1 MISKPEIS
9 KKGINSKFPERP
21 QLSGLKISNKN
32 DKQEQEA
39 DAVADKVM
47 LMPANKHQDIS
58 MSGSPKPGLHLLEN
72 QDKNTLTLQANEKE
86 NDDRLQLMPDI
97 HLQEMYGNPADS
109 GGETN
114 SGGKSLLAYELTHT
128 IQQTA
133 PNRANNNNTADKISR
148 KTEQGENSTI
158 QLTPKDPWEKHYK
171 GWETYHKPGGDTLT
185 RLSPTKLK
193 PDGPFTIE
201 LIRYISTHYTK
212 ASALSNPE
220 GGHLIVQLLESSP
233 TFLKIAA
240 KLDKLYK
247 KKKTGFSISP
257 SDKGSSYIPK
267 GTPYKSHLQPQETV
281 SSKDDDTV
289 KIDYT
294 NYAYKSSDAKQAIGF
309 ASIFIH
315 EAAHAY
321 RSMKKLVSA
330 GVKGY
335 LKDEVKVRKL
345 EIKMMKEM
353 LDQVGKGGF
362 GKHDKELKKITKEK
376 IKETED
382 SGLKKDKVAH
392 NIVSS
397 SGLTYYENFYF
408 NKSRRRYYKK
418 YDSNL
423 SATKSE
429 IRKKIE
435 ALKDPMYIGKGSM
448 PSKLNEVEEILDFI
462 KKDHPTEIT
471 KKGSA
476 AVTQISLAPLFT
488 LVDLKDLSD
497 SGLNSTEKTL
507 VNYVKL
513 IHLSVI
519 KKEIE
524 LERKQ
529 GGFTPGSDDAIKQNK
544 ELAKKYF
551 GYTKPYKL

>member
-1 MISKPEIS
+1 
-9 KKGINSKFPERP
+9 
-21 QLSGLKISNKN
+21 
-32 DKQEQEA
+32 
-39 DAVADKVM
+39 
-47 LMPANKHQDIS
+47 
-58 MSGSPKPGLHLLEN
+58 
-72 QDKNTLTLQANEKE
+72 
-86 NDDRLQLMPDI
+86 
-97 HLQEMYGNPADS
+97 
-109 GGETN
+109 
-114 SGGKSLLAYELTHT
+114 
-128 IQQTA
+128 
-133 PNRANNNNTADKISR
+133 
-148 KTEQGENSTI
+148 
-158 QLTPKDPWEKHYK
+158 
-171 GWETYHKPGGDTLT
+171 
-185 RLSPTKLK
+185 
-193 PDGPFTIE
+193 
-201 LIRYISTHYTK
+201 
-212 ASALSNPE
+212 
-220 GGHLIVQLLESSP
+220 
-233 TFLKIAA
+233 
-240 KLDKLYK
+240 
-247 KKKTGFSISP
+247 
-257 SDKGSSYIPK
+257 
-267 GTPYKSHLQPQETV
+267 
-281 SSKDDDTV
+281 
-289 KIDYT
+289 
-294 NYAYKSSDAKQAIGF
+294 
-309 ASIFIH
+309 
-315 EAAHAY
+315 
-321 RSMKKLVSA
+321 
-330 GVKGY
+330 
-335 LKDEVKVRKL
+335 
-345 EIKMMKEM
+345 MMKEM

-408 NKSRRRYYKK
+408 NKSRSRYFKK